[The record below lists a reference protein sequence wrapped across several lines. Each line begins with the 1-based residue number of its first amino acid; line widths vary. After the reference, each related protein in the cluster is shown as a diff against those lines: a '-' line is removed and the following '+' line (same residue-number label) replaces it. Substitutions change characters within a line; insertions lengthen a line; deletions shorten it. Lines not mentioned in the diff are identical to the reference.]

1 MDPSK
6 NNEHDGDVGTTLRAI
21 REVRKIR
28 YTDQEWD
35 TIVERARSCSQPPA
49 RYVRAVSLGVV
60 PRSSRAQASAAVV
73 HELGRIGNTLAA
85 LRADVRSHRVHGDAG
100 LGRSRQRDHLRGAD
114 VAARPRCATASA

>member
-1 MDPSK
+1 MDPST
-6 NNEHDGDVGTTLRAI
+6 NNEHDGDVAPTLRAI

-35 TIVERARSCSQPPA
+35 TIVERARSCGQPPA

-85 LRADVRSHRVHGDAG
+85 LRADVRSSGDGA
-100 LGRSRQRDHLRGAD
+100 RSDTIE
-114 VAARPRCATASA
+114 VALQELLAVVRRLV